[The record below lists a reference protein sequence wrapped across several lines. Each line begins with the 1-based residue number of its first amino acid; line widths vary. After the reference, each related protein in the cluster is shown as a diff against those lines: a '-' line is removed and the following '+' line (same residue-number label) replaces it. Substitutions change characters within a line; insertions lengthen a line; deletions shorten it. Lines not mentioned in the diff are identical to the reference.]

1 MSGSHQ
7 GYNVI
12 YDKWKYFYF
21 SIYTRFWPNFYCEK
35 WLDSTR
41 IYLHFSDF
49 SPHCSRRGRRRPIK
63 IRRKSMRKSS
73 LLVVRVKLGKFALSV
88 LLDSFL
94 QPATHCGQILLK
106 VRSTIQISNK
116 IVLYITRYFR
126 VRREKKRQKNSWN
139 QINQFH
145 EKIFLAKSHFLQL

>member
-94 QPATHCGQILLK
+94 QPATHT
-106 VRSTIQISNK
+106 V
-116 IVLYITRYFR
+116 
-126 VRREKKRQKNSWN
+126 
-139 QINQFH
+139 
-145 EKIFLAKSHFLQL
+145 AKSSIKFYSRFKYWNPLGQRRVIYDKSKEQEKLIWNPYPFDVWTRKI

>member
-12 YDKWKYFYF
+12 YDKRKYFF
-21 SIYTRFWPNFYCEK
+21 FNLYTFLAEFLLLK
-35 WLDSTR
+35 VISTR
-41 IYLHFSDF
+41 IHLHFSDF

-73 LLVVRVKLGKFALSV
+73 VLVVRVKLGKFALSV

-94 QPATHCGQILLK
+94 QPATHT
-106 VRSTIQISNK
+106 V
-116 IVLYITRYFR
+116 
-126 VRREKKRQKNSWN
+126 
-139 QINQFH
+139 
-145 EKIFLAKSHFLQL
+145 AKSFIKFYSRFKYQNSLGQRRVIHDKSKEQEKLI

>member
-12 YDKWKYFYF
+12 YDKRKYFF
-21 SIYTRFWPNFYCEK
+21 FNLYTFLAEFLLLK
-35 WLDSTR
+35 VISTR
-41 IYLHFSDF
+41 IHLHFSDF

-106 VRSTIQISNK
+106 VRSIQISNQ

-126 VRREKKRQKNSWN
+126 VRREKKRQKKTRE
-139 QINQFH
+139 I
-145 EKIFLAKSHFLQL
+145 K

>member
-12 YDKWKYFYF
+12 YDKRKYFF
-21 SIYTRFWPNFYCEK
+21 FNLYTFLAEFLLLK
-35 WLDSTR
+35 VISTR
-41 IYLHFSDF
+41 IHLHFSDF

-94 QPATHCGQILLK
+94 QPATHT
-106 VRSTIQISNK
+106 V
-116 IVLYITRYFR
+116 
-126 VRREKKRQKNSWN
+126 
-139 QINQFH
+139 
-145 EKIFLAKSHFLQL
+145 AKSFIKFYSRFKYQNPLGQRRVIYDKSKEQEKLI